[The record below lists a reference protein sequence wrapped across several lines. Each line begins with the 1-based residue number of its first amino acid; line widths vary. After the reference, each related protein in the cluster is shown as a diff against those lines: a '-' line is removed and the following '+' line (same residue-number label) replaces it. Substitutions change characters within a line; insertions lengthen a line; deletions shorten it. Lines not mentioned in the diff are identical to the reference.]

1 MISVIGPAIVDV
13 LVKPFRAEVFTKGT
27 TAVDEANLSY
37 GGNALNEA
45 VVLGRLGAD
54 VELVTKL
61 GRDEAGEQIL
71 RFAKASNVSTERFI
85 MEAGLTTAINV
96 VLVDEAGERY
106 FLTNPDSNLRKLSY
120 EDVEGYMDSLG
131 DFVCFPCMFTSPLLD
146 IPAMKKMFAR
156 IKEKSNRK
164 LFLDMT
170 TPKNGESLEDLK
182 ELFPYVDYF
191 MPNEKELALLSGG
204 KTMEQAAH
212 RILEHG
218 AECVIIKRGKEE
230 TAVFT
235 REKEFFIPTY
245 PDVKLVDSTG
255 AGDSFGAG
263 VIYGLETGMELKDAV
278 RFGNA
283 VASCAVEALG
293 AAEGIASIDEPM
305 HRYSILRQML

>member
-27 TAVDEANLSY
+27 AAVDEARLSY

-45 VVLGRLGAD
+45 VVLGRLGVD
-54 VELVTKL
+54 VELVTKV

-71 RFAKASNVSTERFI
+71 NFAKKANVSTNRFI
-85 MEAGLTTAINV
+85 KEERLTTAINV
-96 VLVDEAGERY
+96 VLVDEAGERF
-106 FLTNPDSNLRKLSY
+106 FLTNPNSNLRKLIY
-120 EDVEGYMDSLG
+120 DDVEGCLDLLG
-131 DFVCFPCMFTSPLLD
+131 DTVCFPCMFTSPLLD
-146 IPAMKKMFAR
+146 IPAMKKMFAK
-156 IKEKSNRK
+156 IKEKPNRK

-191 MPNEKELALLSGG
+191 MPNEKELGLLSGG
-204 KTMEQAAH
+204 ADMDVAA
-212 RILEHG
+212 RKVLDYG
-218 AECVIIKRGKEE
+218 AGCVIIKRGKED

-235 REKEFFIPTY
+235 REEDFFVPTY
-245 PDVKLVDSTG
+245 PNAKVVDSTG

-293 AAEGIASIDEPM
+293 ATEGIQSVDEPM
-305 HRYSILRQML
+305 HRNLILRQML